1 MTLREELFRT
11 ATNVA
16 EKKAAE
22 RHRQFVEKHLAC
34 LCRQAADAGEFKATV
49 SLSTVEDGKITD
61 EDIRVFA
68 RDNDLDYTP
77 REGLDLPIL
86 SFDDRS
92 K

>member
-34 LCRQAADAGEFKATV
+34 LCRQAADAGEFK
-49 SLSTVEDGKITD
+49 
-61 EDIRVFA
+61 DIFEK
-68 RDNDLDYTP
+68 T
-77 REGLDLPIL
+77 
-86 SFDDRS
+86 
-92 K
+92 